1 MFRPGAMLNP
11 VKDLDDKRDTGK
23 QPLLSGSEVVINGV
37 AMVVLRSP
45 INCLSLWCINTTTWT
60 MPIALTPCARGNLST
75 INGESVQ
82 YNFSQTNKIITARCC
97 DPSDFCRAKSIQM
110 MEPARN
116 DLSQAVG
123 HMKGPDD
130 PTIPARP
137 KVPLNKLLC
146 SAQDSWQFKQG
157 GRLNERYQQSHD
169 WSKAKITPK

>member
-1 MFRPGAMLNP
+1 
-11 VKDLDDKRDTGK
+11 
-23 QPLLSGSEVVINGV
+23 
-37 AMVVLRSP
+37 
-45 INCLSLWCINTTTWT
+45 

-146 SAQDSWQFKQG
+146 SAQDS
-157 GRLNERYQQSHD
+157 
-169 WSKAKITPK
+169 